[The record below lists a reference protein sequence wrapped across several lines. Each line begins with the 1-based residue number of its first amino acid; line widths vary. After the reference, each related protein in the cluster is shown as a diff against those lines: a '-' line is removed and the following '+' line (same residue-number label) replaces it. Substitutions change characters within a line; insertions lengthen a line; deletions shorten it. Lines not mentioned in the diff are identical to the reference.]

1 MEMAG
6 QVAEISDQGMPMI
19 ELSRQKDG
27 NGDLRE
33 LGDPE
38 FFAHWAAVRWR
49 LVRTPKSEPVY
60 YEIKRQYDA
69 IAAEYRR
76 RIDGGLALT
85 SADS

>member
-1 MEMAG
+1 LTWKL
-6 QVAEISDQGMPMI
+6 EISDQGMPMI
-19 ELSRQKDG
+19 ELSGQKDR

-49 LVRTPKSEPVY
+49 LVSMPNDEPGY
-60 YEIKRQYDA
+60 YGIKRQYDA

-85 SADS
+85 SADR